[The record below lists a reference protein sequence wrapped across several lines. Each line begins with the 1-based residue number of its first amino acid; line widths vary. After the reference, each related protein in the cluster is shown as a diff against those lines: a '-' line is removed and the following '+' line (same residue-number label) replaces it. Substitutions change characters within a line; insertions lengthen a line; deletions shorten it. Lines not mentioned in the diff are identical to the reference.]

1 MYGAAI
7 PFAVSFYL
15 LFCPPD
21 NLSQIQ
27 LFVWLTVTAVLTRG
41 FMTIYSVPHM
51 AMNAE
56 LTSDYAERTT
66 LSGIRQAFSLV
77 GFFSVAA
84 GGMIFFFRATPEYTN
99 GQLNP
104 AAYPSFALVFAIVMV
119 VVIWLSA
126 IGTHSEIPRLPQ
138 APDEVQPLRF
148 NRFFNELKATL
159 EISAFRRIVGGGFI
173 FSAATGTMT
182 ALTIFGM
189 TFFWEFTSK
198 EISAALPMA
207 IFGTI
212 LGAVLARPVS
222 ALIGEKK
229 ESYLTGGVVFAVF
242 AASTVLLRLFGLFPP
257 NGHPVV
263 LPAVILTN
271 FVANA
276 GMGMCLALAASMI
289 ADITDE
295 HELTHGVRQE
305 GIYYGAASLMAKV
318 SSGLGSFL
326 AGIIADVSG
335 MANLTDAST
344 ADSETLFRFA
354 MIYGLLPIVLTVI
367 VIVVVKGYD
376 IDHARHAAILEELKL
391 SRSKASG

>member
-1 MYGAAI
+1 
-7 PFAVSFYL
+7 
-15 LFCPPD
+15 
-21 NLSQIQ
+21 
-27 LFVWLTVTAVLTRG
+27 
-41 FMTIYSVPHM
+41 MTIYSVPHM